1 MKIETLSL
9 VNALKAI
16 LPALPKNTPLA
27 NMKQISFTK
36 KWVIAYDD
44 QISIRYPFKTD
55 FQCTIFA
62 EELYAVVSKIDEK
75 FIDVFLKGN
84 IFVIKSN
91 TVDVEIKIFQNDAI
105 TEIIDSS
112 INLEKL
118 NWRELPTDFISAL
131 SLCEF
136 STSKDITQ
144 GFLACVYI
152 NKDEIY
158 SSDNLRIS
166 FYKFKKATHLKNI
179 LIPSSAIK
187 DLINYDIKFVSY
199 EDKDSWIHFKGVNG
213 EIFSCRILKD
223 NYPNCSSLLELK
235 GNKIEISKEV
245 LSAIDLLMPFT
256 KDLIDI
262 DKKIS
267 FTVFDNFIFCKAE
280 GEKGKIQKKIPIKYK
295 GAKFSFVVNPIFL
308 RQIFGKATSCIIN
321 TKECKMLFSNENFKH
336 IMVLPEPT
344 GE

>member
-1 MKIETLSL
+1 MKIETLNL

-62 EELYAVVSKIDEK
+62 EELYAVVSKINEK
-75 FIDVFLKGN
+75 FIDVSLRENLF
-84 IFVIKSN
+84 IIKSD
-91 TVDVEIKIFQNDAI
+91 TVEVEIIIFQNDTI

-112 INLEKL
+112 INLNKVDWKEI
-118 NWRELPTDFISAL
+118 PPDFISAL

-152 NKDEIY
+152 NKDEVY

-166 FYKFKKATHLKNI
+166 YYKFKKATNLKKI
-179 LIPSSAIK
+179 LIPSSAVK
-187 DLINYDIKFVSY
+187 NLIDYNIENVSY
-199 EDKDSWIHFKGVNG
+199 EDKDSWIHFKGTNG

-223 NYPNCSSLLELK
+223 DYPDCSSLLELK

-256 KDLIDI
+256 KDFIDI
-262 DKKIS
+262 DKKIF
-267 FTVFDNFIFCKAE
+267 FTVVDNFIFCKAE

-295 GAKFSFVVNPIFL
+295 GVKFSFVVNPIFL
-308 RQIFGKATSCIIN
+308 KQIFGKATSCIVN
-321 TKECKMLFSNENFKH
+321 TKECKMLFSSENFKH
-336 IMVLPEPT
+336 IMVLPEKE